1 MRKTLTRAAAS
12 IAAVGAIG
20 AGTLVAAPQAQAADP
35 GDLQIIG
42 GVNCTFKAW
51 GPNWSD
57 GPQWQMHRWMGV
69 TNLGDFTMHK
79 VTVTEFG
86 GPTKWVPA
94 SKALKTKVG
103 DLKPGQTATLFST
116 KWKGCWPSSIS
127 GYTISE
133 QVENPLNNAGFWQN
147 VRRAAPKGGDNEK
160 IVEPPKADTS
170 DK

>member
-20 AGTLVAAPQAQAADP
+20 AGALVAAPQAQAAGP

-42 GVNCTFKAW
+42 GVNCTFSPW

-69 TNLGDFTMHK
+69 KNVGGSTMHK
-79 VTVTEFG
+79 VTITEFG

-94 SKALKTKVG
+94 NKTRKTKVG
-103 DLKPGQTATLFST
+103 DLQAGQTSVLFST

-133 QVENPLNNAGFWQN
+133 QVENPLNNVGFWQN
-147 VRRAAPKGGDNEK
+147 VRKAEPKDGENGKQELT
-160 IVEPPKADTS
+160 PTS
-170 DK
+170 